1 MPLSLQHF
9 ESNPD
14 LYIGPS
20 IASLFIEAIE
30 TGILINQSFT
40 FWERV
45 DRERAIVRLL
55 VAWVTCMAF
64 VQTGFSFYSVWRTF
78 VLNFGNWLLAEDFSW
93 ADRIQS
99 TMTVS
104 MASPVKALLIWRCWT
119 LIHKNWFILVSLS
132 LFLVTAT
139 ISSILVTVETVGFRF
154 ILITDPT
161 VAPPKIPPDPRFILA
176 LVSSAVLDVAVT
188 GILLTFLS
196 RSKQH
201 VLTSRVRRILKRLTI
216 LIWEAALP
224 PCVCAIMTTITYL
237 ALVNNNYWDLTFQA
251 ILGKLYVIS
260 LFVTLN
266 GRSELQDHVPGLSTI
281 HVSNLAWVSS
291 GPVRVDI
298 SANPESEAS
307 QSGSLADPEAVSGSL
322 RGLNTFNS
330 KCG

>member
-1 MPLSLQHF
+1 MPISLQHL
-9 ESNPD
+9 EANPV

-45 DRERAIVRLL
+45 DRERGIVRLL

-64 VQTGFSFYSVWRTF
+64 LQTGFSFFSVWRTF
-78 VLNFGNWLLAEDFSW
+78 VLNYGNWILAEDFSW
-93 ADRIQS
+93 GDRVQS

-104 MASPVKALLIWRCWT
+104 MASPVQAFLIWRCWT
-119 LIHKNWFILVSLS
+119 LIRKNWFMLISLS
-132 LFLVTAT
+132 LVLVTST
-139 ISSILVTVETVGFRF
+139 ISSILVTIETFGTDF
-154 ILITDPT
+154 IVITDPSVT
-161 VAPPKIPPDPRFILA
+161 PPKIPITDGVLNDTC
-176 LVSSAVLDVAVT
+176 LVLDVSVT

-201 VLTSRVRRILKRLTI
+201 VLSSRVRRILKRLTI

-224 PCVCAIMTTITYL
+224 PCICAITTTVMYL
-237 ALVNNNYWDLTFQA
+237 AVVNDNYWDLTFQA

-266 GRSELQDHVPGLSTI
+266 GRAGLQNHLPGVSTNP
-281 HVSNLAWVSS
+281 VSNLMWASS
-291 GPVRVDI
+291 GPIRVDVR
-298 SANPESEAS
+298 NVF
-307 QSGSLADPEAVSGSL
+307 LAIL
-322 RGLNTFNS
+322 
-330 KCG
+330 